1 MNSSIINNLDI
12 IDFAKDCNVFDIDLF
27 ENEKFGVVKVYGN
40 EDQPA
45 LFLKEVDS
53 FNFKTLKQIAE
64 IQKASWN
71 FQKVLFLY
79 VYTKTEIRIYNCSEK
94 PFGYEENI
102 QENEFTNKLKELE
115 LYSCKE
121 TDNDKL
127 KKLNI
132 LFSRIAIDTGFIWS
146 SIEAK
151 EIKDKINLQNRVDK
165 FLIQSLINVSRELE
179 EQGLTDKNLIHK
191 LVMRSLFLLYLED
204 RGATKKEFY
213 GEFSLKAE
221 SYLDLLKQG
230 EVNHV
235 YSLFEKLAEDFN
247 GSLFNIE
254 ENEINLVTREH
265 LDLIRQCFTSGYTK
279 SNQIKLFSDW
289 RLFNFS
295 IIRIELLSEIYENF
309 LSELDK
315 KAKKNTGTFYTPP
328 SLVELILNEK
338 LPVRN
343 NETDY
348 KVKTLDP
355 SCGSGIFLVQSFK
368 RLVKRYENKHKSK
381 LNDFNILIDILKS
394 NIFGIELDGK
404 SIKVAAFSL
413 YLALLDNLDP
423 KTDWWNG
430 TIKFPYLINDND
442 DESLKEQGNNLFKRD
457 TISDLSEIK
466 KLQNFDLIVGNP
478 PFGTKK
484 LLPTIT
490 AYCEKENFAKEM
502 VLPFLHKATLLAP
515 KGKIALIFNTKV
527 LTNTGGTYQNFRKW
541 LFNKKYV
548 EKIYNFSI
556 LRKAPKFS
564 GGQLF
569 GSAVGPI
576 SIVFYQNETPEN
588 SKDTIT
594 YYAPKTYI
602 KNDVLEGIV
611 IDSSDEK
618 HLPRIECKKPNSKI
632 WKIAMWGSFF
642 DFELIEK
649 LFKTK
654 SLKNDL
660 RKNNIKNG
668 VGFQLLTN
676 KKDKNIE
683 NQFISDNKYL
693 DADYIERF
701 TSNASNLK
709 GINTSIKTKKAK
721 LFYGIDDILINDNK
735 FKNISFFRRLGDLN
749 AYLAPHLLLKK
760 GLIDNQI
767 CASYLDE
774 VCTFRDGVY
783 GFYSLDKNENYLK
796 ALTTLLNSKISS
808 YLLFLTISSYGI
820 EREQIMKNEFLTLPY
835 AINEDIKLNLVY
847 LFNKIFQAKKAD
859 DGNGLLTDITN
870 LEKQID
876 QIIYNDILK
885 LTENEQI
892 VIQDTLNYSLDLFEK
907 QEKSKAVLPVNNIDV
922 YSKRITKE
930 INDWLDDD
938 DLNIS
943 VTHYKI
949 DRNCPL
955 YLVKLSFGNQQK
967 ETQIS
972 KENIY
977 QELKKIDKKLWNKE
991 SDNLYFRKK
1000 LNYFDGDD
1008 IYIIKPNQRRFWSQ
1022 TVAMEDSKSLLV
1034 EILNMKE

>member
-1 MNSSIINNLDI
+1 MTNSILNPLDLLP
-12 IDFAKDCNVFDIDLF
+12 FAKNCKDFDIDIF
-27 ENEKFGVVKVYGN
+27 DENKHGFIQVYSSN
-40 EDQPA
+40 NDQPV
-45 LFLKEVDS
+45 LFLKEVD
-53 FNFKTLKQIAE
+53 NFSKDILKQISE
-64 IQKASWN
+64 IQRLCWN

-94 PFGYEENI
+94 PFGYEENVD
-102 QENEFTNKLKELE
+102 EDEFAKKLSKLE

-121 TDNDKL
+121 TDKEKL

-146 SIEAK
+146 STEAK

-179 EQGLTDKNLIHK
+179 KKGLTDKNLIHK

-204 RGATKKEFY
+204 KGATKKEDY
-213 GEFSLKAE
+213 KKNSLVAE
-221 SYLDLLKQG
+221 TYLDLLKEG
-230 EVNHV
+230 EVNYV
-235 YSLFEKLAEDFN
+235 YDLFEKLADDFN

-254 ENEINLVTREH
+254 ENEKNIVTYEH
-265 LDLIRQCFTSGYTK
+265 LELIGKCFTNGYVN
-279 SNQIKLFSDW
+279 SNQIQLFSDW
-289 RLFNFS
+289 RLFDFS

-309 LSELDK
+309 LSELNNEEK
-315 KAKKNTGTFYTPP
+315 KKTGTFYTPP

-343 NETDY
+343 NESDY

-368 RLVKRYENKHKSK
+368 RLVKRYENKHNSK
-381 LNDFNILIDILKS
+381 LNDFTVLVDILKS
-394 NIFGIELDGK
+394 NIYGIELDPK

-423 KTDWWNG
+423 KTGWWNG
-430 TIKFPYLINDND
+430 TIKFPYLINDKED
-442 DESLKEQGNNLFKRD
+442 ASLKEQGNNLFRRD

-466 KLQNFDLIVGNP
+466 QLQNFDLIVGNP

-484 LLPTIT
+484 LLSTIT
-490 AYCEKENFAKEM
+490 AYCKEWNFAQEM

-527 LTNTGGTYQNFRKW
+527 LTNTGGTYQNFRRW
-541 LFNKKYV
+541 LFNDNHV
-548 EKIYNFSI
+548 EKVYNFSI

-576 SIVFYQNETPEN
+576 SIVFYQKEIP
-588 SKDTIT
+588 KDQKETIT
-594 YYAPKTYI
+594 YYATKTYI
-602 KNDVLEGIV
+602 KNDILEGIV

-632 WKIAMWGSFF
+632 WKIAMWGSYF

-649 LFKTK
+649 LEKKHNTLENYFE
-654 SLKNDL
+654 
-660 RKNNIKNG
+660 
-668 VGFQLLTN
+668 TN
-676 KKDKNIE
+676 KSE
-683 NQFISDNKYL
+683 W
-693 DADYIERF
+693 
-701 TSNASNLK
+701 LK
-709 GINTSIKTKKAK
+709 GSGLHSPDKKQIEKNKFFLPSEVINT
-721 LFYGIDDILINDNK
+721 
-735 FKNISFFRRLGDLN
+735 
-749 AYLAPHLLLKK
+749 
-760 GLIDNQI
+760 GLIDKYYT
-767 CASYLDE
+767 S
-774 VCTFRDGVY
+774 R
-783 GFYSLDKNENYLK
+783 S
-796 ALTTLLNSKISS
+796 ALVENSKIYRPTNELLYKSPFLIIKEGQKEKEFCSS
-808 YLLFLTISSYGI
+808 VIDFDCYHMSYSVVNNNIQILKVLSAYINSVFSNYYLSLSSASWGI
-820 EREQIMKNEFLTLPY
+820 ERERVQSNEMLELP
-835 AINEDIKLNLVY
+835 AIIEKLELKSIEKLSLKIDEIISIKKSDEVIQDIKH
-847 LFNKIFQAKKAD
+847 I
-859 DGNGLLTDITN
+859 
-870 LEKQID
+870 EKQID

-885 LTENEQI
+885 LTADEQI
-892 VIQDTLNYSLDLFEK
+892 VIQDTLDYSLDLFEK
-907 QEKSKAVLPVNNIDV
+907 QEKSKAVLPVNDIDV
-922 YSKRITKE
+922 YSKRINKE

-938 DLNIS
+938 NLKIS
-943 VTHYKI
+943 ATHYFI

-977 QELKKIDKKLWNKE
+977 QELKKIDEKLWNKE
-991 SDNLYFRKK
+991 SENLYFRKK
-1000 LNYFDGDD
+1000 LNYFDGND

-1022 TVAMEDSKSLLV
+1022 TAAMEDSKSLLV

>member
-235 YSLFEKLAEDFN
+235 YSLFDKLAEDFN

-279 SNQIKLFSDW
+279 SNQIKLFSYW

-368 RLVKRYENKHKSK
+368 RLVKRYENKHNSK

-649 LFKTK
+649 LEKKHNTLENYFE
-654 SLKNDL
+654 
-660 RKNNIKNG
+660 
-668 VGFQLLTN
+668 TN
-676 KKDKNIE
+676 KNEWLKGSGLHSPDKKQIE
-683 NQFISDNKYL
+683 KNKFFLPSEVINTRLINKY
-693 DADYIERF
+693 Y
-701 TSNASNLK
+701 TSRS
-709 GINTSIKTKKAK
+709 
-721 LFYGIDDILINDNK
+721 
-735 FKNISFFRRLGDLN
+735 
-749 AYLAPHLLLKK
+749 
-760 GLIDNQI
+760 
-767 CASYLDE
+767 
-774 VCTFRDGVY
+774 
-783 GFYSLDKNENYLK
+783 
-796 ALTTLLNSKISS
+796 ALVENSKIYRPTNELLYKSPFLIIKEGQKEKEFCSS
-808 YLLFLTISSYGI
+808 VIDFDCYHMSYSVVNNNIQILKVLSAYINSVFSNYYLSLSSASWGI
-820 EREQIMKNEFLTLPY
+820 ERERVQSNEMLELP
-835 AINEDIKLNLVY
+835 AIIEKLELKSVEKLSSKIDEIISIKKSNELNH
-847 LFNKIFQAKKAD
+847 NTTHI
-859 DGNGLLTDITN
+859 
-870 LEKQID
+870 EKQID

-885 LTENEQI
+885 LTEDEQI

-907 QEKSKAVLPVNNIDV
+907 QEKSKAVLPVNDIDV
-922 YSKRITKE
+922 YTKRITKE

-938 DLNIS
+938 DLKIS
-943 VTHYKI
+943 ATHYFI